1 MYLDF
6 HGFREKPFSLTPDP
20 RFVFLSNHHREA
32 FAHILYG
39 INNRAGF
46 IVLTGE
52 VGSGKTTVLRALLT
66 QLDADRYR
74 TALIFNPR
82 LSPAELLRSI
92 NREFGIPADS
102 ADSSVLVD
110 TLNQFLLE
118 QNADGRIIVLA
129 IDEAQDL
136 ETSVLEQ
143 IRLISNLE
151 TDKEKLIQIV
161 LSGQPEFLRILKKN
175 EMRQLNQR
183 ITVRYHLE
191 PMDFQSTVSYIN
203 HRLDVAGGR
212 GGVIFSKWALKR
224 IYAYSRGLPRLI
236 NAACDRALLAGYT
249 KDTSKISSRI
259 AKMGIKDLRE
269 DRAPYPRR
277 RRFILVPACV
287 VLAALVF
294 IGAYFVW
301 REFIRRIE
309 EPPPIEARVEP
320 PPKIPSPAIMDQDLS
335 RVMAVDL
342 GKVSELE
349 SARKAFNSLAGF
361 WNVLPVPEGGRLNEF
376 PGMERAAQDRG
387 LRLYRFTGNLGA
399 LLRIDYPA
407 VLELTMPDTPGKRF
421 ISLVGRENDH
431 LLTEPPVTG
440 RRSLSFNEV
449 EKHWSGRGFLFWK
462 DPLNLLTNLTPET
475 TGAAVK
481 RLQTLLRETG
491 FYSGP
496 LTGIYDG
503 DTVAAVKKFQSST
516 GIEEDGI
523 AGGQTLMV
531 LYRSIDRFE
540 VPRLT
545 VDRK

>member
-1 MYLDF
+1 
-6 HGFREKPFSLTPDP
+6 
-20 RFVFLSNHHREA
+20 
-32 FAHILYG
+32 
-39 INNRAGF
+39 
-46 IVLTGE
+46 
-52 VGSGKTTVLRALLT
+52 
-66 QLDADRYR
+66 
-74 TALIFNPR
+74 
-82 LSPAELLRSI
+82 
-92 NREFGIPADS
+92 
-102 ADSSVLVD
+102 
-110 TLNQFLLE
+110 
-118 QNADGRIIVLA
+118 
-129 IDEAQDL
+129 
-136 ETSVLEQ
+136 
-143 IRLISNLE
+143 
-151 TDKEKLIQIV
+151 
-161 LSGQPEFLRILKKN
+161 
-175 EMRQLNQR
+175 
-183 ITVRYHLE
+183 
-191 PMDFQSTVSYIN
+191 
-203 HRLDVAGGR
+203 
-212 GGVIFSKWALKR
+212 
-224 IYAYSRGLPRLI
+224 
-236 NAACDRALLAGYT
+236 
-249 KDTSKISSRI
+249 
-259 AKMGIKDLRE
+259 
-269 DRAPYPRR
+269 
-277 RRFILVPACV
+277 
-287 VLAALVF
+287 
-294 IGAYFVW
+294 
-301 REFIRRIE
+301 
-309 EPPPIEARVEP
+309 
-320 PPKIPSPAIMDQDLS
+320 
-335 RVMAVDL
+335 
-342 GKVSELE
+342 
-349 SARKAFNSLAGF
+349 
-361 WNVLPVPEGGRLNEF
+361 
-376 PGMERAAQDRG
+376 MERAAQDRG